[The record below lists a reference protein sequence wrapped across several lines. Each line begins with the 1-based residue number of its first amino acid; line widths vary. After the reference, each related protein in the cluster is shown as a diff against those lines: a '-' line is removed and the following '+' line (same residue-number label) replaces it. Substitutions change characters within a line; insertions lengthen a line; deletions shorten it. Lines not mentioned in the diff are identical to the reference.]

1 LFFHDLHIFGMDATE
16 PKLTFMRTIASD
28 STMEL
33 DHITLWGEC
42 LSQLSKR
49 VRKQSF
55 CTWLKT
61 TRGLPSPEGTLRVA
75 VPNKFVADWLREHY
89 LDLIRET
96 LKEVTQRDFALA
108 FHVSKDSSDYH
119 PQMNMNFEQSLPGN
133 ASSERIPGEMGL
145 NPKYVFEAFVVGDSN
160 QFAHAAAMAVAEAPG
175 STQFNPLYIYGGVG
189 LGKTHLAQAIGH
201 YARDSFEG
209 LKILYVTS
217 EKFTNDFINSL
228 TSNTTQD
235 FVNLYRNVD
244 VLLLDDIQF
253 FAGKESTQ
261 VQFFHTFNVLYQNGK
276 QIVLTSDRPP
286 KEIRGVEERLVS
298 RFQQGLVT
306 DIQPPDLETRI
317 AILNKKCDSDGT
329 PIPIDVAHFI
339 ADNVTSNIRE
349 LEGSLI
355 RLLAYGSLNSK
366 DITVDL
372 AKEVLKDTIRNGT
385 KQITLEQIQK
395 KVAASYNLPA
405 ESLCSKRKT
414 QEIALARQVAMHL
427 ARSLTNNSLK
437 TIGAHFG
444 GRDHSTVIHACTQVA
459 ENLKKDP
466 HFKLKVDGII
476 NSLYV

>member
-1 LFFHDLHIFGMDATE
+1 
-16 PKLTFMRTIASD
+16 
-28 STMEL
+28 MEI
-33 DHITLWGEC
+33 DHTRLWAEC
-42 LSQLSKR
+42 LSHLSKR

-75 VPNKFVADWLREHY
+75 VPNRFVADWLQEHY
-89 LDLIRET
+89 MDIIKESIREVAQ
-96 LKEVTQRDFALA
+96 KDFALA
-108 FHVSKDSSDYH
+108 FQVSKDSIEYH
-119 PQMNMNFEQSLPGN
+119 PQMAMNFDRGGSKNNTTNG
-133 ASSERIPGEMGL
+133 IPGEVSL
-145 NPKYVFEAFVVGDSN
+145 NPKYLFDAFVVGDSN

-175 STQFNPLYIYGGVG
+175 GNRYNPLYIYGGVG

-201 YARDSFEG
+201 YARDTFEG
-209 LKILYVTS
+209 IKVLYVTS
-217 EKFTNDFINSL
+217 EKFTSDFINSL

-244 VLLLDDIQF
+244 ILLLDDIQF

-286 KEIRGVEERLVS
+286 REIKGVEERLSS

-317 AILNKKCDSDGT
+317 AILNKKCESDGT
-329 PIPIDVAHFI
+329 PIPIEVATFI

-355 RLLAYGSLNSK
+355 RLLAYASLNAK
-366 DITVDL
+366 ETTVEL
-372 AKEVLKDTIRNGT
+372 AKEVLKDSIRNGT
-385 KQITLEQIQK
+385 KQVSMEHIQK
-395 KVAASYNLPA
+395 RVAASYDLPSEA
-405 ESLCSKRKT
+405 LCSKRKT
-414 QEIALARQVAMHL
+414 QEIALARQVAMYL
-427 ARSLTNNSLK
+427 TRSLTPNSLK
-437 TIGAHFG
+437 SIGSHFG
-444 GRDHSTVIHACTQVA
+444 GRDHSTVIHACTLVG
-459 ENLKKDP
+459 ENIKNDQN
-466 HFKLKVDGII
+466 FKLKVDEII